1 MKLLT
6 FAWTSHLKTIMLK
19 GFKRPDLKQLLC
31 LAAKESYIIFN
42 VLLYRQIDDIAI
54 GPSLGPS
61 LASEFLSYH
70 KNWLNNC
77 PQGLQPVFYR
87 RYVNIFILFR
97 SEDYLNYFQDFL
109 NSWHMNVIFHR
120 KRKRANCPSSMLKL
134 CTNKVNVQP
143 KFIENLILVVYIVTS
158 KAFYLLFIIWYGI

>member
-109 NSWHMNVIFHR
+109 ILGIWTLFS
-120 KRKRANCPSSMLKL
+120 
-134 CTNKVNVQP
+134 
-143 KFIENLILVVYIVTS
+143 IEKEKEQIVLPQCWNYARTR
-158 KAFYLLFIIWYGI
+158 